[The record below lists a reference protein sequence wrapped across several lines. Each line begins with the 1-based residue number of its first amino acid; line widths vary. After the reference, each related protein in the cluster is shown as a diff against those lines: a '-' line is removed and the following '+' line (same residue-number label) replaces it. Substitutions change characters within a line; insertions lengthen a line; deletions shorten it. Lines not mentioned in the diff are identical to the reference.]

1 MKKSM
6 LDVMKTG
13 RKYETEHFI
22 FYVKQAENLK
32 IGFRLGGDFGGAV
45 ARNRIKRITRNLIR
59 KHFKTGDF
67 VVRAKNVNKALSS
80 EEIVEEWNS
89 IVKRIL

>member
-13 RKYETEHFI
+13 RRYETEYFI
-22 FYVKQAENLK
+22 FYLKQAENLK
-32 IGFRLGGDFGGAV
+32 IGFRFSSDFGGAV
-45 ARNRIKRITRNLIR
+45 VRNRIKRIIRNLIR
-59 KHFKTGDF
+59 QHFKTGDF
-67 VVRAKNVNKALSS
+67 VVRTKNVNKVPSP

-89 IVKRIL
+89 IVRRIL